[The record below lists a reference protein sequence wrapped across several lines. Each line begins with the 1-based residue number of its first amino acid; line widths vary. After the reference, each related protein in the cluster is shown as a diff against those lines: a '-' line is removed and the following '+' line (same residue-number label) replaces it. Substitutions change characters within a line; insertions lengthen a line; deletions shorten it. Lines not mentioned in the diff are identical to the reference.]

1 MFIHHATH
9 SVAFRLT
16 QFQDWAAALSKPLN
30 RAFESNA
37 DAPSGLRRHRRGAY
51 GRAVIRRG
59 KSMDIKSVGVVGAGQ
74 MGNGIAH
81 VLAVAGYDVLL
92 NDISEDNLSR
102 ALAQIDKNLER
113 QVSREKITAED
124 KAAALARIKTTLKLT
139 DLGPS
144 DLIIEAATERETVKT
159 AIFEDL
165 LPHLKPETIL
175 TSNTSS
181 ISITRLASRT
191 DRPEKFMGF
200 HFMNPV
206 PVMQLVELIRG
217 IATDEPTY
225 QACLKVVENL
235 GKTAASAEDFPAF
248 IVNRILMPMINEAVY
263 TLYEGVGSVKSID
276 ESMKLGANHPMGPLE
291 LADFIGLDTCLA
303 IMNVLHDGLAD
314 TKYRP
319 CPLLTKYVEAGW
331 LGRKTQRGFYDYRG
345 ETPVPTR

>member
-1 MFIHHATH
+1 MEI
-9 SVAFRLT
+9 RL
-16 QFQDWAAALSKPLN
+16 
-30 RAFESNA
+30 
-37 DAPSGLRRHRRGAY
+37 
-51 GRAVIRRG
+51 
-59 KSMDIKSVGVVGAGQ
+59 VGVVGAGQ

-81 VLAVAGYDVLL
+81 VFALAGYDVLVT
-92 NDISEDNLSR
+92 DISEDSLQK
-102 ALAQIDKNLER
+102 ALATIERNIER
-113 QVSREKITAED
+113 QVARGKVLAAD
-124 KAAALARIKTTLKLT
+124 KRAAMARIRTTLKLT
-139 DLGPS
+139 DLGQC
-144 DLIIEAATERETVKT
+144 DLIIEAATERETVKQ

-165 LPHLKPETIL
+165 VPHLKPTTIL

-217 IATDEPTY
+217 IATDQETWD
-225 QACLKVVENL
+225 ALHEVVRKL

-276 ESMKLGANHPMGPLE
+276 ESLKLGANHPMGPLE

-303 IMNVLHDGLAD
+303 IMNVLHEGLAD

-345 ETPVPTR
+345 DVPVPTR

>member
-1 MFIHHATH
+1 KQCVTTN
-9 SVAFRLT
+9 VT
-16 QFQDWAAALSKPLN
+16 T
-30 RAFESNA
+30 
-37 DAPSGLRRHRRGAY
+37 G
-51 GRAVIRRG
+51 VIM
-59 KSMDIKSVGVVGAGQ
+59 KISTVGIVGAGQ

-81 VLAVAGYDVLL
+81 VFAVAGYEVLL
-92 NDISEDNLSR
+92 NDISVEALNAGLKQIKANLSR
-102 ALAQIDKNLER
+102 
-113 QVSREKITAED
+113 QVTRGKITDAEM
-124 KAAALARIKTTLKLT
+124 AAALGRIKPTEVLAE
-139 DLGPS
+139 LGQM
-144 DLIIEAATERETVKT
+144 DMIIEAATEREAVKQ

-206 PVMQLVELIRG
+206 PLMELVELIRG
-217 IATDEPTY
+217 IATDEATFSAM
-225 QACLKVVENL
+225 QEVVLKL
-235 GKTAASAEDFPAF
+235 GKTPASAEDFPGF
-248 IVNRILMPMINEAVY
+248 IVNRILMPMINEAIY

-276 ESMKLGANHPMGPLE
+276 TSLKLGAHHPMGPLE

-303 IMNVLHDGLAD
+303 IMNVLHEGLAD

-331 LGRKTQRGFYDYRG
+331 YGLKAGRGFYDYRG
-345 ETPVPTR
+345 DEPIPTR

>member
-1 MFIHHATH
+1 MKVST
-9 SVAFRLT
+9 
-16 QFQDWAAALSKPLN
+16 
-30 RAFESNA
+30 
-37 DAPSGLRRHRRGAY
+37 
-51 GRAVIRRG
+51 
-59 KSMDIKSVGVVGAGQ
+59 VGIIGAGQ

-81 VLAVAGYDVLL
+81 VMAMAGYQVQINDVDQKALDVSL
-92 NDISEDNLSR
+92 GLIEKNMYRQVKSGKLSED
-102 ALAQIDKNLER
+102 EH
-113 QVSREKITAED
+113 
-124 KAAALARIKTTLKLT
+124 AAALKRIQTTSDIT
-139 DLGPS
+139 ALGHS
-144 DLIIEAATERETVKT
+144 DLIIEAATEEERTKQK
-159 AIFEDL
+159 IFDAL
-165 LPHLKPETIL
+165 LPQIHDHTIL

-191 DRPEKFMGF
+191 DRPEKFLGF

-217 IATDEPTY
+217 IATDQETY
-225 QACLKVVENL
+225 DICFEVVKSL

-263 TLYEGVGSVKSID
+263 TLYEGVGSVEAID
-276 ESMKLGANHPMGPLE
+276 QSMRLGANHPMGPLE
-291 LADFIGLDTCLA
+291 LADFIGLDTCLS

-345 ETPVPTR
+345 EVPIPTR

>member
-1 MFIHHATH
+1 M
-9 SVAFRLT
+9 
-16 QFQDWAAALSKPLN
+16 
-30 RAFESNA
+30 E
-37 DAPSGLRRHRRGAY
+37 
-51 GRAVIRRG
+51 
-59 KSMDIKSVGVVGAGQ
+59 IKKVGIVGAGQ

-81 VLAVAGYDVLL
+81 VFALAGYEVLL
-92 NDISEDNLSR
+92 NDISQEALDKARSNIERNL
-102 ALAQIDKNLER
+102 DR
-113 QVSREKITAED
+113 QVSREKISAEEMT
-124 KAAALARIKTTLKLT
+124 AALARITLTQTLS
-139 DLGPS
+139 DLGQS
-144 DLIIEAATERETVKT
+144 DLVIEAATEREDVKN
-159 AIFEDL
+159 AIFERL

-206 PVMQLVELIRG
+206 PVMKLVELIRG
-217 IATDEPTY
+217 IATDEATY
-225 QACLKVVENL
+225 KTLLGVVTSL

-263 TLYEGVGSVKSID
+263 TLYEGVGSVQSID

>member
-1 MFIHHATH
+1 MEI
-9 SVAFRLT
+9 SR
-16 QFQDWAAALSKPLN
+16 
-30 RAFESNA
+30 
-37 DAPSGLRRHRRGAY
+37 
-51 GRAVIRRG
+51 I
-59 KSMDIKSVGVVGAGQ
+59 GVVGAGQ

-81 VLAVAGYDVLL
+81 VLSLAGYEVLL
-92 NDISEDNLSR
+92 NDVSQEALDR
-102 ALAQIDKNLER
+102 ALAHISANMDR
-113 QVSREKITAED
+113 QVSRGKISAET
-124 KAAALARIKTTLKLT
+124 KAAAMARIRPTLTLT
-139 DLGPS
+139 DLGKT
-144 DLIIEAATERETVKT
+144 DLVIEAATERETVKQ

-165 LPHLKPETIL
+165 VPHLLPHTIL

-225 QACLKVVENL
+225 KACLAVVERL

-263 TLYEGVGSVKSID
+263 TLYEGVGSVRSID
-276 ESMKLGANHPMGPLE
+276 ESLKLGANHPMGPLE

-319 CPLLTKYVEAGW
+319 CPLLVKYVEAGW